1 MESTSKDGAVV
12 NVDSEFVDYSR
23 PLSAVLA
30 EELSASANRSSNE
43 VVRAIEEVL
52 PEFEALKDCILKL
65 LKVTRHSLFENIG
78 KNTNEIC
85 NISRKMKKS
94 KSFMMRTR
102 TSAQKNSL

>member
-65 LKVTRHSLFENIG
+65 LKVTHRFFI
-78 KNTNEIC
+78 
-85 NISRKMKKS
+85 RKYWKEHK
-94 KSFMMRTR
+94 
-102 TSAQKNSL
+102 